1 MLTVLLIIGAVY
13 VFAKLIGFAF
23 KFAWGIG
30 KALFTFLFL
39 PVLLIGI
46 LLLGLKYVVLPLL
59 IIAIITII
67 VVSVIKAKQ
76 Q

>member
-30 KALFTFLFL
+30 KALLTFLFF
-39 PVLLIGI
+39 PVVLIG
-46 LLLGLKYVVLPLL
+46 LLFAGLAYVVLPIL
-59 IIAIITII
+59 IVAIIVII
-67 VVSVIKAKQ
+67 VISVINAN
-76 Q
+76 